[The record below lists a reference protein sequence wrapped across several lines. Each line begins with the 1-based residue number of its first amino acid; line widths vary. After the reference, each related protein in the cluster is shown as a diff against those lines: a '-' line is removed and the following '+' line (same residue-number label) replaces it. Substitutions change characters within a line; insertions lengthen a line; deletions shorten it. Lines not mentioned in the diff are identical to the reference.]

1 VSAARR
7 TCVVPDLG
15 EALTAALMST
25 EEMFVAVGMAV
36 KFGGLVTPLPP
47 PLDGRTALGAAVRV
61 AWAVAPTQ
69 SGPGRVLPR
78 LLAPDGR
85 TRHVALRFVE
95 LDPAD
100 LEVLGAA
107 ARAVGRCVLPG
118 AGVDELTAV
127 LEQHAAG
134 RDTTVGAL
142 VFQLARLH
150 GLLDLAW
157 TDDVALLYSR
167 ICAAGPADVVLTS
180 AEEAAY
186 QRTAGRFDGMWTPG
200 SGAIRF
206 TD

>member
-1 VSAARR
+1 
-7 TCVVPDLG
+7 VVPDLG
-15 EALTAALMST
+15 EALTSALMAT

-36 KFGGLVTPLPP
+36 KFGGLATPLPP
-47 PLDGRTALGAAVRV
+47 PLHGRAALGAAVRV

-85 TRHVALRFVE
+85 THHAPLRFVE
-95 LDPAD
+95 LDPTD

-107 ARAVGRCVLPG
+107 ASSLGRCLLPG
-118 AGVDELTAV
+118 AGMEELGAV
-127 LEQHAAG
+127 LEQHAAA

-150 GLLDLAW
+150 GLLDLEW
-157 TDDVALLYSR
+157 TDDVDMLHTR
-167 ICAAGPADVVLTS
+167 ISAAGSSDVVLTS

-186 QRTAGRFDGMWTPG
+186 QRTAGRFDAMWAAG
-200 SGAIRF
+200 SGVTSF
-206 TD
+206 PD